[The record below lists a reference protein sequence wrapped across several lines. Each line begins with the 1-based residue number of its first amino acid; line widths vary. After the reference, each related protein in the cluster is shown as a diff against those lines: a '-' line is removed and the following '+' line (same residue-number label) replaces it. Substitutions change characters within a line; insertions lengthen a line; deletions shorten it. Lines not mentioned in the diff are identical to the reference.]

1 VVSASLLRTHLTLCH
16 CSTQCELHRLTK
28 STHSNISQPQLA
40 PEKFVEDSTQE
51 ACRMIPMSIRITGY
65 SKSPIPPDS
74 TIRPLPTIHVEGES
88 IGSDRSLR
96 DVRKVK
102 GTVGMIGDGAIR
114 WSLVSCTLL
123 FAWCR
128 YTLRTYYT
136 NTSPTQRC
144 LRRRAPVSQNGR
156 RSRCRLGGQVRR
168 SDCWE
173 CGQER
178 CMRGRIRLVSARVSL
193 SMRFTH

>member
-1 VVSASLLRTHLTLCH
+1 VFSASLLRTHLTLCL
-16 CSTQCELHRLTK
+16 CSTQCESHRLTK
-28 STHSNISQPQLA
+28 STSSNMSLPQLA

-74 TIRPLPTIHVEGES
+74 AICPLPTIHVEGES

-114 WSLVSCTLL
+114 WSLVSCMLL

-128 YTLRTYYT
+128 YTLCTYYT
-136 NTSPTQRC
+136 DASPT
-144 LRRRAPVSQNGR
+144 
-156 RSRCRLGGQVRR
+156 
-168 SDCWE
+168 
-173 CGQER
+173 
-178 CMRGRIRLVSARVSL
+178 
-193 SMRFTH
+193 